1 MLFGH
6 DVRSHDHELSRRA
19 AGCRRGRRGRL
30 HLQFGS
36 GDAARRGVAE
46 RDRARPVRVRAAG
59 PRRAG
64 LAGAAAR
71 HGTVSGA
78 ARGAPAAADAA
89 RPVAGAARGCLPRRR
104 PDRVESLH
112 RRYRRGA
119 RHGDHQPAG
128 DHRGTGG
135 LAGARRAA
143 APLAAARQPGDA
155 RRARAGRRPGEY
167 RRIRGGSAARRGV
180 RRRRGRAV
188 FGLHPPAAA
197 GRGRRAPGGDAVR
210 GDRGGD
216 GGGHRDRP
224 AAARLPARACLARAW
239 LAGAARAHL
248 SGARLAADH
257 GLHAAAAGL
266 AGRRAAAGAACRFG
280 LARRVVPART
290 AVRGATGGGG
300 GDARRRAAR
309 GPRQA
314 GASRT

>member
-6 DVRSHDHELSRRA
+6 DVRDRVHELSRRPA
-19 AGCRRGRRGRL
+19 DGRRGRRGRL
-30 HLQFGS
+30 HLQFGG
-36 GDAARRGVAE
+36 GDAASRGVAE

-59 PRRAG
+59 SRRAG
-64 LAGAAAR
+64 LAGAAGR
-71 HGTVSGA
+71 LRTVSGA
-78 ARGAPAAADAA
+78 ARGARAATDAT
-89 RPVAGAARGCLPRRR
+89 RPVAGTARGRLPRRR

-112 RRYRRGA
+112 RRHRRGA

-128 DHRGTGG
+128 DHRGAAG

-155 RRARAGRRPGEY
+155 RRARTCRRPGEH

-180 RRRRGRAV
+180 RRHRGRAV

-224 AAARLPARACLARAW
+224 AAARLPARARLAGAW

-248 SGARLAADH
+248 SGARLAAAH

-266 AGRRAAAGAACRFG
+266 AGRRAAAGAACRFCH
-280 LARRVVPART
+280 ARRGVPART
-290 AVRGATGGGG
+290 AVRGAAGGGG

-314 GASRT
+314 GAGRT